1 LLKKFVKNEDM
12 FWGLLLYFLNPFF
25 RRPKA
30 KEALHFAFEME
41 PRKAYK
47 MTNHKLPFGV
57 HAWEKYDAEF
67 WKEWI
72 K

>member
-1 LLKKFVKNEDM
+1 
-12 FWGLLLYFLNPFF
+12 LYFLNPFF